1 MNTQSLGKNILVG
14 MNVATALNGLVADWN
29 RTHLYNDNWPPHAKF
44 HDAMGLSMGLLLGAL
59 GLFAAKRKGG
69 NEADNT
75 RLAALCP
82 AIFFG
87 AQLSAFAYPNADTIE
102 TEFPNYW
109 PKIGRFSYNEA
120 PFALTGLAL
129 TALGWALAESGR
141 KSGPRARAER
151 LPQEPA
157 TVGALDDAEARDR
170 LATEQMAMV
179 P

>member
-1 MNTQSLGKNILVG
+1 MNTQSLGKNLLVG
-14 MNVATALNGLVADWN
+14 MNVATALNGLIADWN

-44 HDAMGLSMGLLLGAL
+44 HDAMGLSMGVLLGAL
-59 GLFAAKRKGG
+59 GIFAAKRKGG
-69 NEADNT
+69 NATDNT

-82 AIFFG
+82 AVFFG

-102 TEFPNYW
+102 TEFPDYW

-129 TALGWALAESGR
+129 TALGWALAESGG
-141 KSGPRARAER
+141 KSARRRRPER
-151 LPQEPA
+151 LQDETPRTGPF
-157 TVGALDDAEARDR
+157 DDAEARDR